1 MYFYQ
6 NSFKMSLKLNPH
18 ISVDCVIFGYDNL
31 SLKVLLIDRN
41 KISNKLIAA
50 PSSLKLPGS
59 MVYDEEELD
68 NAANRVL
75 FELTGLDNIYLQ
87 QFKVFGS
94 PERLNKKDDLEWLQ
108 KETAMKINRVVTIAY
123 YSLIK
128 LHNTKSSDNQL
139 IWLDVNELP
148 DLAFDHAEII
158 QQGLFA
164 LRRELH
170 NEPIAFELLP
180 KRFTIRQLFVLYEI
194 ILGKSL
200 DNRNFRKS
208 IAKWKYIVPSNEKE
222 KNVAH
227 KPAQFFKFDRR
238 LYNKIK
244 NGFLLE
250 N

>member
-1 MYFYQ
+1 
-6 NSFKMSLKLNPH
+6 MSLKLNPH

-41 KISNKLIAA
+41 KTNALN

-59 MVYDEEELD
+59 MVYDDEELD

-75 FELTGLDNIYLQ
+75 FELTGFNNIYLQ
-87 QFKVFGS
+87 QFQVFGS
-94 PERLNKKDDLEWLQ
+94 PELLNNKSDLEWLQ
-108 KETAMKINRVVTIAY
+108 TDTGMKINRVVTIAY

-128 LHNTKSSDNQL
+128 LHNTKNTDNQL
-139 IWLDVNELP
+139 IWLDVNKLP
-148 DLAFDHAEII
+148 KLTFDHAEII
-158 QQGLFA
+158 QRGLFV

-194 ILGKSL
+194 ILGKNL

-208 IAKWKYIVPSNEKE
+208 IAKWKYIVPANEKE
-222 KNVAH
+222 TNVAH
-227 KPAQFFKFDRR
+227 KPAQYYKFDRR